1 MVMLIVNQLKMG
13 NIGLLIN
20 RVGRN
25 LKTMPNALR
34 CNSSSFFPS
43 QNANEWAMTFR
54 QSIMIYF
61 LKANHSLDIL
71 LIIKPTIC

>member
-1 MVMLIVNQLKMG
+1 MLIVNQLKMG

-25 LKTMPNALR
+25 LKMMPNALR
-34 CNSSSFFPS
+34 SNSSSFFPS

-71 LIIKPTIC
+71 FIIKPTIC

>member
-1 MVMLIVNQLKMG
+1 MLIVNQLKMG

-54 QSIMIYF
+54 QSILIYF

-71 LIIKPTIC
+71 FIIKPTIC